1 MQEAKPAYVEG
12 QNLDT
17 LWAAVQAAP
26 EDPAAHERFINFAVL
41 GRRHE
46 EAIAR
51 YRSWGET
58 QPEHRALADKYKVAL
73 AMRVAAQLLIAVPRP
88 TIDRN
93 RARGAAVMIG
103 LGVVLLAVGL
113 SARHLIGWGG
123 PILLALGISELRRAR
138 AAK

>member
-12 QNLDT
+12 QTLDS
-17 LWAAVQAAP
+17 LWAAILAAP

-51 YRSWGET
+51 YRSWGEAHP
-58 QPEHRALADKYKVAL
+58 QHRVLADKHKVAL
-73 AMRVAAQLLIAVPRP
+73 AMRVAAQLLVAAPRP

-103 LGVVLLAVGL
+103 LGVVLLLVGL
-113 SARHLIGWGG
+113 SARHAIGWGG
-123 PILLALGISELRRAR
+123 PVLLLLGVNELRRAR

>member
-12 QNLDT
+12 QNLDA
-17 LWAAVQAAP
+17 LWSAILAAP

-46 EAIAR
+46 EAVAR
-51 YRSWGET
+51 YRSWAESHP
-58 QPEHRALADKYKVAL
+58 QHQALADKYKVAL
-73 AMRVAAQLLIAVPRP
+73 AMRVAAQLLVAAPRP
-88 TIDRN
+88 SIDRN

-103 LGVVLLAVGL
+103 LGVVLGVVGL

-123 PILLALGISELRRAR
+123 PVLLLLGISELRRAR